1 MAEGAPVTI
10 GSDPPLDYV
19 PRPSRKRRRWTWAVL
34 LTLLVAVALGAWSR
48 RRDLG
53 GLVNQG
59 RLLYAQHRCLTFDP
73 PANRV
78 VYEED
83 PAKSQALLSDPEYIF
98 ARAPGNDRIPAAALY
113 WPREFRKWP
122 EASRYYRGSAPP
134 AVLFMHEMKTP
145 AGERVLVDVV
155 AEYDAKFADSILV
168 RVQAVDPATWRK
180 ASSPGPGLVT
190 RLVKPPADREPYQP
204 NRTCYVRVYAGRVDP
219 ADPSHFSIPY
229 EGSGHRG
236 VMEGR
241 LRDTRNGGEGI
252 DLQFRRVIEPATE
265 TTPLDS
271 GRPAPDNR
279 RP

>member
-1 MAEGAPVTI
+1 MADSAPVTP
-10 GSDPPLDYV
+10 GSDPPLDYA
-19 PRPSRKRRRWTWAVL
+19 PRPSRKRRRWAWAVL
-34 LTLLVAVALGAWSR
+34 LTLLAALALGAWVR
-48 RRDLG
+48 RRDIG
-53 GLVNQG
+53 GMINQG

-73 PANRV
+73 PADRI
-78 VYEED
+78 VYEDD
-83 PAKSQALLSDPEYIF
+83 PAKAQAMLSERDYFFP
-98 ARAPGNDRIPAAALY
+98 AAPGKKPVAALY
-113 WPREFRKWP
+113 WPRVYRDWP
-122 EASRYYRGSAPP
+122 EASRYHLWSTP
-134 AVLFMHEMKTP
+134 ALLFMHEMKTP
-145 AGERVLVDVV
+145 AGERVLVYVV
-155 AEYDAKFADSILV
+155 AEYDTKFGDSLLV
-168 RVQAVDPATWRK
+168 RVQAVDPATWKK
-180 ASSPGPGLVT
+180 ASSPSHGLVT
-190 RLVKPPADREPYQP
+190 RMVKPSADREPYQP